1 MSSIGARL
9 KKIRANSGLSQA
21 DFAAQFGVSRATQTN
36 YETDKNPPDA
46 NYLTA
51 LHRAGHD
58 ITYILTGEMQSDAL
72 SADEAALIHMFR
84 RVDPER
90 QAVVLSTLRLM
101 APGSSQIERE
111 APMTEVIHDHASNF
125 HAEKG

>member
-9 KKIRANSGLSQA
+9 KKIRVKSGLSQT

-46 NYLTA
+46 NYLAA
-51 LHRAGHD
+51 LHKAGHD
-58 ITYILTGEMQSDAL
+58 ITYVVTGELQSDAL
-72 SADEAALIHMFR
+72 SAAETTLVHMFR

-90 QAVVLSTLRLM
+90 QEVVLSTLRLM
-101 APGSSQIERE
+101 APPMSQIGKE
-111 APMTEVIHDHASNF
+111 APPTASLHDDGPDY
-125 HAEKG
+125 HAEQ